1 MEILGYGLAV
11 VIGLVMGLMGGGG
24 AILAVM
30 VFLYIFQIPDI
41 DLVTAYS
48 IMMIGL
54 GATVATIRHAQKGNI
69 AFKMGLI
76 FAIPVILGTY
86 FARIYLINLIPDPIF
101 SIGTLDISKRLFIL
115 SILCILLLYASVRMI
130 RSANQKQDSVESK
143 VADTPY
149 VKVIL
154 LGLAIG
160 LLSGLVG
167 AGGGFLII
175 PVLVMFLHFPIKKAI
190 GTTLLILAMKSFIG
204 FIGDMQ
210 AGRDIDWAFLGIF
223 GTLVVIGVLIGVV
236 LSSRVPSQKLRPAF
250 GWFIL
255 SMASLILV
263 KEFLLI

>member
-30 VFLYIFQIPDI
+30 VFLYIFHIPDI

-69 AFKMGLI
+69 EFKMGLI
-76 FAIPVILGTY
+76 FAIPTILGTY

-101 SIGTLDISKRLFIL
+101 TIGTIDISKRLFIL
-115 SILCILLLYASVRMI
+115 SILCILLLYAAAKMI
-130 RSANQKQDSVESK
+130 RSPRQTADSKEQTST
-143 VADTPY
+143 ATPY
-149 VKVIL
+149 LKVIL
-154 LGLAIG
+154 LGIGIG
-160 LLSGLVG
+160 LISGLVG

-204 FIGDMQ
+204 FLGDMQ
-210 AGRDIDWAFLGIF
+210 AGRDIDWPFLGIF
-223 GTLVVIGVLIGVV
+223 GTLVVVGVLVGVV
-236 LSSRVPSQKLRPAF
+236 LSARVPSQKLRPAF